1 MTTIKEKI
9 LERLKKQQEEQKKK
23 DQVQQPMQGSNS
35 TPGPFQIRKPYFRTS
50 ATPIPGINIKP

>member
-23 DQVQQPMQGSNS
+23 DPVLQPMRGS
-35 TPGPFQIRKPYFRTS
+35 TPGPF
-50 ATPIPGINIKP
+50 